1 MVALIEQR
9 NAIAQED
16 GSDSGLLVP
25 NELIELTLPILVG
38 VTHTHADAIRHAR
51 PVSLLK
57 QWHDRK
63 RLLGLLRV
71 IARQWTPQH
80 SGIDGAINDVI
91 DHCNRGRIKP
101 RIDYER
107 IRLGFL
113 NETVEYQIGC
123 RRSAGD
129 DANSLVLEPRIRE
142 GVDPIQPATR
152 PKNQRVRSV
161 VIRICNLNDVIALRH
176 AHDDVALV
184 ECQCSA
190 HKTWRVWEP
199 RERNALVQFF
209 RK

>member
-1 MVALIEQR
+1 MIALIEQR

-16 GSDSGLLVP
+16 RSDSGLLVS
-25 NELIELTLPILVG
+25 NELIELTLPILVR
-38 VTHTHADAIRHAR
+38 VAHTHADAIGHAR

-57 QWHDRK
+57 QRHDRK
-63 RLLGLLRV
+63 RLFRLLRV
-71 IARQWTPQH
+71 IAGQWTPQY
-80 SGIDGAINDVI
+80 SGIDGPITDVI

-113 NETVEYQIGC
+113 NETVEDQIGC

-129 DANSLVLEPRIRE
+129 HANSLVLKSRIRE
-142 GVDPIQPATR
+142 GIDPIQPATR
-152 PKNQRVRSV
+152 PENQRIRSV
-161 VIRICNLNDVIALRH
+161 VIWICNLNNVIALGH

-184 ECQCSA
+184 DCQCSA
-190 HKTWRVWEP
+190 YKSWRVWEP
-199 RERNALVQFF
+199 RERYALAQFF